1 MLGWEQYGFDK
12 KCART
17 SYGEH
22 VFLHPVGSAGHIV
35 YSGASGAQNSDALF
49 FMLGWDWFRF
59 EKERDGTHYDELV
72 FLHPM

>member
-1 MLGWEQYGFDK
+1 
-12 KCART
+12 
-17 SYGEH
+17 
-22 VFLHPVGSAGHIV
+22 VGSAGHIV